1 MTKGSAYDYQCLK
14 SVDKG
19 CCSVLMSAAVV
30 NDLIYSILL
39 VSHAHPSIIT
49 SISYLPDCVHRH
61 IQGVLKIS
69 HTHTCWWNCGEAA
82 RLLLL
87 WLVSDN
93 QMWKGQK
100 DALFAFK
107 SEHKSTKKTHPC
119 VEADTEDCKHFASRG
134 IISKMALR
142 WHRGD
147 VTVPNYWIKSLFLF
161 YFRTKNIL
169 VAS

>member
-1 MTKGSAYDYQCLK
+1 MII
-14 SVDKG
+14 
-19 CCSVLMSAAVV
+19 SVLSRLIKGVV
-30 NDLIYSILL
+30 LFWWALLLLMISFTPSYWFFKLIHQLS
-39 VSHAHPSIIT
+39 HPSVIT
-49 SISYLPDCVHRH
+49 LIVFIGIFRLLWKSLT
-61 IQGVLKIS
+61 

-119 VEADTEDCKHFASRG
+119 VEADTEECKHFASRG
-134 IISKMALR
+134 IISKMELR

-147 VTVPNYWIKSLFLF
+147 VTVPNYLIKSLFLF